1 MRRGLP
7 DINRA
12 SFDDLASIDGVT
24 APTAE
29 AVIEFIRA
37 NGSIQK
43 LTELERVSGVGP
55 ATLKKLQTAFSVEV
69 TSDKAITSASE
80 MIPISTSA
88 PRALAEFWLDQS
100 TLSMRAFQSMFWARS
115 VNDAMISQY
124 EIARE
129 QAELLNRT
137 LQRMSM

>member
-80 MIPISTSA
+80 TIPMSTSA